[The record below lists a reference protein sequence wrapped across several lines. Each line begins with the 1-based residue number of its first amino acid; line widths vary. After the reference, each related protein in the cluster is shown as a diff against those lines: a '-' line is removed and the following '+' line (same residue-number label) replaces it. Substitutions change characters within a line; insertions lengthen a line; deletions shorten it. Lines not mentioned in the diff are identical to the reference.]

1 MKQKKMLGIA
11 AIMTAVI
18 LWGISFVNIR
28 VAVEV
33 IPAMTL
39 GALRFIIASIL
50 LYGIMKFKKEDFQ
63 WQKKTI

>member
-1 MKQKKMLGIA
+1 MKQNRMMGVT

-28 VAVEV
+28 VAVQV

-39 GALRFIIASIL
+39 GALRFTIASVL
-50 LYGIMKFKKEDFQ
+50 LFGVMKLKER
-63 WQKKTI
+63 KL